1 MVTEKE
7 KMLKGLLY
15 NPSDPDIRNE
25 FIEAKR
31 KVRLFN
37 NTNEDELELRTSILK
52 SILGS
57 MGKNAYIEPPFRC
70 DYGKNI
76 HVGDYFYANYNCVIL
91 DAVPIHI
98 GSYVLL
104 GPNVGIYPI
113 NHPIDKDIRKIW
125 VEYGQ
130 SIRIEDNVWIG
141 GHVVINGGVTIG
153 QGSIIGSGSVV
164 TRDIPEN
171 VIAAGNPCKVIRK
184 ITEED
189 KKFWEN
195 RYNLER

>member
-1 MVTEKE
+1 MTEKE
-7 KMLKGLLY
+7 KMIKGLLY
-15 NPSDPDIRNE
+15 SPSDPDIKKD

-37 NTNEDELELRTSILK
+37 QTTEEELELRTDMLE

-57 MGKNAYIEPPFRC
+57 MGKKTYIEPPFRC

-91 DAVPIHI
+91 DVVPINI

-104 GPNVGIYPI
+104 GPNVGIYPV
-113 NHPIDKDIRKIW
+113 NHPIDKDIRNSW

-130 SIRIEDNVWIG
+130 SITIEDHVWIG

-153 QGSIIGSGSVV
+153 EGSIIGSGSVV
-164 TRDIPEN
+164 TKDIPRN
-171 VIAAGNPCKVIRK
+171 VIAAGNPCKVIRE
-184 ITEED
+184 ITD
-189 KKFWEN
+189 KDKDFWQN
-195 RYNLER
+195 RYKLER